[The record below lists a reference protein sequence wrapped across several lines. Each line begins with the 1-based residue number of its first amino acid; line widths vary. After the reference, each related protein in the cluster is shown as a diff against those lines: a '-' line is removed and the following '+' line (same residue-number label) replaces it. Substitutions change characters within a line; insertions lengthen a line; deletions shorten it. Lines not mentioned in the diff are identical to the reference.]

1 MKNILTFIIGLLIIG
16 CRVPEAET
24 AEDHPLV
31 GVWKATNISIDAT
44 ADLTAEEY
52 NQYITFINMRDPD
65 TGLDMLGEMRK
76 IILDPEFKAHSKKGE
91 QLDALKRVLAVR
103 KTNAAKMMKSKYKHL
118 AAAIKALDD
127 KIALTGKN

>member
-1 MKNILTFIIGLLIIG
+1 MAVLFT
-16 CRVPEAET
+16 T
-24 AEDHPLV
+24 A
-31 GVWKATNISIDAT
+31 TCNISLSSSVTNVLCNGGSTGSI
-44 ADLTAEEY
+44 DLTAEEY

-103 KTNAAKMMKSKYKHL
+103 KTNAAKMMKAKYKHL
-118 AAAIKALDD
+118 AAAIKALDER
-127 KIALTGKN
+127 IALTGKK